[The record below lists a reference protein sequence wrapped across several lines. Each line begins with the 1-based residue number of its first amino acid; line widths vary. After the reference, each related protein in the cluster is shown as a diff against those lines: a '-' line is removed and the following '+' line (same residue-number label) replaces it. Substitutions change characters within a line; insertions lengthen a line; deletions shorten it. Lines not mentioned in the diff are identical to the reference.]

1 MPLYEMVKG
10 TYYFYILNLKDKIF
24 IRDAKIKE
32 EPLDVKAL
40 FLDPKRQPFRKTIM
54 PKSINYQ

>member
-1 MPLYEMVKG
+1 MVKG